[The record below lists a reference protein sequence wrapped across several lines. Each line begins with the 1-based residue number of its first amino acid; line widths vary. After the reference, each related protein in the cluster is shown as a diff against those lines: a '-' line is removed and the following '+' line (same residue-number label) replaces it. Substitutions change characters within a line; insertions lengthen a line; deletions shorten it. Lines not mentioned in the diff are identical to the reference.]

1 MKQVNTLL
9 VIALLVIT
17 GSIAK
22 AQPIPVELMMGDKYG
37 TVNLTF
43 SKSLKP
49 NSKLGFFHMNTVQF
63 DYDEEYKNSF
73 ILQDLLYYEA
83 IKNFHLA
90 GGVVFSKAGFN
101 TTAGIQYVYAGNKTF
116 FLFAP
121 RINFE
126 SNPSYD
132 FMTILQYKPQL
143 NDRVKLFTRIQLLN
157 LFDDGGNIKSY
168 QWLRLGIEVKGIQFG
183 LAADFDEYGPS
194 PSIESNLG
202 LFIRKEIF

>member
-132 FMTILQYKPQL
+132 FMTILQFKPQL

-168 QWLRLGIEVKGIQFG
+168 QWLRLGLEVKGIQFG

-194 PSIESNLG
+194 PSVESNLG